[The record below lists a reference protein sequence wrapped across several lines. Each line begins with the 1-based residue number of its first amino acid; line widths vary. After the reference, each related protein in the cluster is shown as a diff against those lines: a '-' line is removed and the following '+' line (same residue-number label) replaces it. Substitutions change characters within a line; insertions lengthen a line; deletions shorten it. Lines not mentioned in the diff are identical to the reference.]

1 MSFSMS
7 ITSSMKGILS
17 TDAKPCSRDPNIP
30 EELNKEKGVLILAA
44 QNQEPGGTI
53 MIFGEN
59 TEEEHPYELP
69 STRYVVLISA

>member
-1 MSFSMS
+1 MSFFMS

-17 TDAKPCSRDPNIP
+17 TDAKSSSTDPNIP
-30 EELNKEKGVLILAA
+30 EELSKEKGV
-44 QNQEPGGTI
+44 QEPDGTI